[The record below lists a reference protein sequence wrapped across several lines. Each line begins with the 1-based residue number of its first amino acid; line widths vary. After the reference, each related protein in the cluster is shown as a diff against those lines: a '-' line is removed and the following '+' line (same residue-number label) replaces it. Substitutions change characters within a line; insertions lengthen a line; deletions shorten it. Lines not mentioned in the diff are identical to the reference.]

1 MTRRLYDFQLH
12 DADAIEAALRSYHSV
27 LYCLPTGGGKTT
39 VADELTRR
47 ETERGGSVLFL
58 ADRQELVRQAHDRIG
73 GRVVMGSYRPTPDAD
88 RPDNPRVTIAS
99 VATLA
104 RRTEGPDATLVFAD
118 EAHLYAASSFSR
130 VLSAYRDS
138 GARVVGLTAT
148 PARLDGQGLGTLFDT
163 VVQGPSAET
172 LIANHYLSPVVH
184 KAPTGAWWESVRLA
198 AGDFDTQGLE
208 AAGGAVL
215 KDISARWAALGG
227 ILRPTLVFAPTKQYA
242 HRLADEFSA
251 LLFLHGL
258 PPAEVITDDT
268 PAAVRR
274 SARDRIQAG
283 ALRVAITVGVL
294 GTGFDAPAVSC
305 IVMARPTLSWSLYLQ
320 QGGRGMRTAPET
332 GKRDCVAEGS
342 LVLTQRGEVPIENI
356 SNDDMLWD
364 GNEFVSHGGLIPKG
378 ERDVIWYAGLWA
390 TPDHQVSTKEG
401 WKSFGQAA
409 REQIPIAQ
417 TGLGG
422 TPVREADGYFSCGG
436 VDWEEMEQE
445 GAPSLPVPD
454 LWAGETGSVLQPQGR
469 PSGLSLLLLP
479 EAVPEV
485 AICQGQFNATA
496 VREPAS
502 NGLRKIWWERDSVQ
516 VQFGNGSGSLG
527 ARESWDTGRGEGA
540 PARQDRQR
548 RPLRVRKYPMVLPD
562 SKHGAYQQDQ
572 ERGQVSSI
580 PVAPPGDQVRRQ
592 HTASLNVGG
601 ADGRTNTRTLDG
613 PILQTKRQVWDILN
627 CGPRHR
633 FTVQGLLVHNCLL
646 IDCAGNSLRHGYLT
660 KPFAVDLDGVRR
672 KHRRATAALTTC
684 RKCWRV
690 YEWTLSA
697 CPECSEPKPRGAER
711 RVREVD
717 GELVELTGAEIWAE
731 RAKTDD
737 KVRKLAAWIREGQER
752 RWDQKAPLMRF
763 KGLFSRWPK
772 REEIEQARRM
782 VGGAA

>member
-1 MTRRLYDFQLH
+1 VTRRLYDFQLH
-12 DADAIEAALRSYHSV
+12 DADAIEAALRSYQSV

-198 AGDFDTQGLE
+198 SGDFDTQGLE

-242 HRLADEFSA
+242 HRLADEFSM

-274 SARDRIQAG
+274 SVRDRIQSG

-320 QGGRGMRTAPET
+320 QGGRGMRTWP
-332 GKRDCVAEGS
+332 GK
-342 LVLTQRGEVPIENI
+342 EN
-356 SNDDMLWD
+356 L
-364 GNEFVSHGGLIPKG
+364 
-378 ERDVIWYAGLWA
+378 
-390 TPDHQVSTKEG
+390 
-401 WKSFGQAA
+401 
-409 REQIPIAQ
+409 
-417 TGLGG
+417 
-422 TPVREADGYFSCGG
+422 
-436 VDWEEMEQE
+436 
-445 GAPSLPVPD
+445 
-454 LWAGETGSVLQPQGR
+454 
-469 PSGLSLLLLP
+469 
-479 EAVPEV
+479 
-485 AICQGQFNATA
+485 
-496 VREPAS
+496 
-502 NGLRKIWWERDSVQ
+502 
-516 VQFGNGSGSLG
+516 
-527 ARESWDTGRGEGA
+527 
-540 PARQDRQR
+540 
-548 RPLRVRKYPMVLPD
+548 
-562 SKHGAYQQDQ
+562 
-572 ERGQVSSI
+572 
-580 PVAPPGDQVRRQ
+580 
-592 HTASLNVGG
+592 
-601 ADGRTNTRTLDG
+601 
-613 PILQTKRQVWDILN
+613 
-627 CGPRHR
+627 
-633 FTVQGLLVHNCLL
+633 LL

-763 KGLFSRWPK
+763 KGLFHRWP
-772 REEIEQARRM
+772 RSVEISQARKLLA
-782 VGGAA
+782 GEAA